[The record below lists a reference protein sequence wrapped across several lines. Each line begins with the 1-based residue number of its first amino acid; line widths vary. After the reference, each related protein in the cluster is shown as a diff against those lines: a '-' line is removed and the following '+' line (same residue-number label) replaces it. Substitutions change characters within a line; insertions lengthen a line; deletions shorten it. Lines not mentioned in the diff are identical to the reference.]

1 MSSLA
6 NTDIPGFAWK
16 LSQFL
21 IRFYWRVLK
30 RSFRIIM
37 QNQKSKRQIGLF
49 QIVMLGLS
57 SIIGSGWLFGS
68 WEASKVAGPAA
79 ILSWIIGAIVI
90 GSIAF
95 NYIELGTMFPETGGM
110 SRYAQ
115 YTHGSLLGF
124 IAAWSNWVSLV
135 TLIPIEA
142 VAAVQYLSS
151 WPWKWA
157 HWTKGFMV
165 NGQIS
170 NEGLFIVFLF
180 ILVFTLLNYWSV
192 NLLADFTSLISVFKL
207 VIPLLTIGLL
217 LFSGFHPG
225 NEIGSGIGGFMPY
238 GSAAIFAATTSSGII
253 FSYNAFQVVI
263 NMGEE
268 IKNPRRNI
276 PLGIVISLLISIVI
290 YVMLQFTFIGVI
302 SPSQVAKL
310 GWHGINFQSPFADL
324 AIMLGIYWL
333 SVLLYADAFI
343 SPFGTG
349 VSFVAQTS
357 RTLAAMVENEHMP
370 KFLGKRNQKWGVPRV
385 AMVVNLIISVLL
397 VALFRSWG
405 TLASVIS
412 TSTLI
417 AYLTGPVT
425 VSTLRNI
432 APHFKRPIRLKMQH
446 FMAPFAF
453 VLASLAT
460 YWAMWPTTVKVIGII
475 LLGLPFY
482 FYFEWRLNWKHTR
495 SEFRGSLWMIAYLIF
510 ISVISKLGSPS
521 FGGINLVPYPFDFIV
536 IIIASLIFYRWG
548 ISSYQITSNLKSAR
562 KVNSQV
568 KMK

>member
-1 MSSLA
+1 MK
-6 NTDIPGFAWK
+6 T
-16 LSQFL
+16 
-21 IRFYWRVLK
+21 
-30 RSFRIIM
+30 
-37 QNQKSKRQIGLF
+37 KSKRQIGLF

-79 ILSWIIGAIVI
+79 ILSWVIGAVVI

-142 VAAVQYLSS
+142 VAAVQYMSS
-151 WPWKWA
+151 WPWSWA
-157 HWTKGFMV
+157 HWTRGFMA
-165 NGQIS
+165 NGEIS
-170 NEGLFIVFLF
+170 NEGLFVVFLF

-192 NLLADFTSLISVFKL
+192 NLLATFTSFISVFKL
-207 VIPLLTIGLL
+207 VIPLLTITLL
-217 LFSGFHPG
+217 LISGFHPG
-225 NEIGSGIGGFMPY
+225 NEVGAGLGGFMPY

-268 IKNPRRNI
+268 IKNPKRNI
-276 PLGIVISLLISIVI
+276 PLGIVISLLISVVI
-290 YVMLQFTFIGVI
+290 YVLLQFTFVGVVK
-302 SPSQVAKL
+302 PSMVAKV
-310 GWHGINFQSPFADL
+310 GWHGITFQSPFADL

-333 SVLLYADAFI
+333 SVLLYADAFV

-349 VSFVAQTS
+349 VSFVAQTG
-357 RTLAAMVENEHMP
+357 RTLAAMVDNRHMP
-370 KFLGKRNQKWGVPRV
+370 KFLGKTNPKWGVPRI
-385 AMVVNLIISVLL
+385 AMAVNLVISVLL
-397 VALFRSWG
+397 VAFFRSWG

-425 VSTLRNI
+425 VATLRNI
-432 APHFKRPIRLKMQH
+432 APHFKRPIHLKMMK

-482 FYFEWRLNWKHTR
+482 FFYEWRVHWRNTGAEIK
-495 SEFRGSLWMIAYLIF
+495 SSLWMIVYLIF
-510 ISVISKLGSPS
+510 ISVMSYLGSSS
-521 FGGINLVPYPFDFIV
+521 FNGINVIPYPMDFLV
-536 IIIASLIFYRWG
+536 IIIVSLIFYRWG
-548 ISSYQITSNLKSAR
+548 ISSYRITNNLKSAR
-562 KVNSQV
+562 KVNN
-568 KMK
+568 KIKIK